1 MRERIGDSDW
11 SPREETVANASSL
24 SKSYKG
30 VPTQGP
36 GRWEGSIKVL
46 RNVGM
51 GLWRVLYYTL
61 LVTGFAS
68 ALLVVAGELGM
79 AVMMFVPVVV
89 FGVVAIYPLMLAGW
103 LLRR

>member
-1 MRERIGDSDW
+1 M
-11 SPREETVANASSL
+11 
-24 SKSYKG
+24 
-30 VPTQGP
+30 
-36 GRWEGSIKVL
+36 
-46 RNVGM
+46 
-51 GLWRVLYYTL
+51 WRVLYYTL